1 MDRARGGATVDEVEA
16 VRNRSA
22 GSLQGAFTILKREL
36 TKPAGNGQDKTLS
49 VILLMKR
56 IFRHGISS
64 CPNRKDTTM
73 CGIIGYVGPQ
83 GTDVTTILLDGLS
96 KLEYRG
102 YDSAGI
108 AVLTSTG
115 TLELHRRAGKIVN
128 LKIAVAEAE
137 RPQPGPLGIGHTR
150 WATHGRPNDTN
161 AHPHPD
167 CTGVL
172 TVVHNGIIENYV
184 ELRAELERAGHT
196 FRSETD
202 TEVLSHLIE
211 REYFGQADH
220 DLERSIRLALKQ
232 VTGAYAIAVI
242 SSEQPYLLVGARAGG
257 GPLIIGLGEHEQYLA
272 SDIPALLKHTRR
284 VLIVDEGEVV
294 ALRPESV
301 TLTRLDGTPV
311 EREPLTIDWD
321 AEAAE
326 KGGYPHFALKEIHEQ
341 PDAVRRALTGRVRQG
356 QLHLAEL
363 DGMRAAGQL
372 DHIQRVV
379 VVACGTSYHAGL
391 VAKYA
396 IEQWARIPVEV
407 ATAAEFRYSDPIVGP
422 ETLCIAITQS
432 GETADTLVGI
442 RQAREQGAPVIAVTN
457 VVASAITRLAD
468 AVLYLQ
474 AGPEICVV
482 ATKTFLNSA
491 IVLYLLGLSLAQLR
505 GHAGPDQTA
514 QLLDALEQL
523 PEQIQQILDRADSP
537 EDTIA
542 PLAHELAH
550 INSAMF
556 IGRGIGYPIAMEGAL
571 KLKEI
576 SYIHAE
582 GLPAGELKHG
592 SIALLDPQTPLVAIA
607 TRSRVYE
614 KVVSNIQEVR
624 ARDARV
630 IVVAT
635 EGDHAIRQHADNI
648 FYVPATLEVF
658 SPLLAIIPL
667 QLFAYHT
674 AVARE
679 CNVDQPRNLAK
690 SVTVE

>member
-1 MDRARGGATVDEVEA
+1 
-16 VRNRSA
+16 
-22 GSLQGAFTILKREL
+22 
-36 TKPAGNGQDKTLS
+36 
-49 VILLMKR
+49 
-56 IFRHGISS
+56 
-64 CPNRKDTTM
+64 M

-83 GTDVTTILLDGLS
+83 GTDVTTILLEALTR
-96 KLEYRG
+96 LEYRG

-108 AVLTSTG
+108 AVLASNG
-115 TLELHRRAGKIVN
+115 TLALHRRAGKIAN
-128 LKIAVAEAE
+128 LKTAVAEAE

-167 CTGVL
+167 CTGLL
-172 TVVHNGIIENYV
+172 TVVHNGIIENYA
-184 ELRAELERAGHT
+184 ELRAELGRDGHT
-196 FRSETD
+196 FLSETD

-211 REYFGQADH
+211 REYFGTAQR
-220 DLERSIRLALKQ
+220 DLELAVRQALVR
-232 VTGAYAIAVI
+232 VTGSYAIAVI
-242 SSEQPYLLVGARAGG
+242 SSEQPDLLVGARFGG
-257 GPLIIGLGEHEQYLA
+257 GPLIVGVGENEQYLA

-284 VLIVDEGEVV
+284 VLILEEGELAV
-294 ALRPESV
+294 LRPAGV
-301 TLTRLDGTPV
+301 KLLKLDGTLI
-311 EREPLTIDWD
+311 EREPLTIEWD

-341 PDAVRRALTGRVRQG
+341 PEALRRALTGRVRQG

-363 DGMRAAGQL
+363 EKMRAAGQFER
-372 DHIQRVV
+372 IRRIVI
-379 VVACGTSYHAGL
+379 VACGTSYHAGL

-407 ATAAEFRYSDPIVGP
+407 VTAAEFRYSDPIVGP
-422 ETLCIAITQS
+422 ETLCIAVTQS

-442 RQAREQGAPVIAVTN
+442 RQAREQGVPVIAITN

-482 ATKTFLNSA
+482 ATKTFVNSA
-491 IVLYLLGLSLAQLR
+491 VVLYLLGLYLAQQRSQTHPEQLAQLL
-505 GHAGPDQTA
+505 G
-514 QLLDALEQL
+514 ALEEL
-523 PEQIQQILDRADSP
+523 PTRVQQILERADSP
-537 EDTIA
+537 ADTIA
-542 PLAHELAH
+542 PLARQLARV
-550 INSAMF
+550 NSAMF

-592 SIALLDPQTPLVAIA
+592 SIALLDPETPLIAIA
-607 TRSRVYE
+607 TRSRVYD

-630 IVVAT
+630 IAVAT
-635 EGDHAIRQHADNI
+635 EGDQNIRQHADDI
-648 FYVPATLEVF
+648 LYVPATLEVF
-658 SPLLAIIPL
+658 GPLLAIIPL
-667 QLFAYHT
+667 QLLAYHT
-674 AVARE
+674 AVARG